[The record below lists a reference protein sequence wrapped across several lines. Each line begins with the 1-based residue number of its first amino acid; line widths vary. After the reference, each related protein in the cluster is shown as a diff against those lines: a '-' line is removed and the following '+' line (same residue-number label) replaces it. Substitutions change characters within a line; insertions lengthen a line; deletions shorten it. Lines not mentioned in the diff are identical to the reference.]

1 MKKTIFL
8 LLGVASALCSCTS
21 SKVEISG
28 KLLGLSPK
36 TVYLEQNS
44 ASGKVLIDSITLAP
58 DGSYRFELSNAPAT
72 PAMYNLIYCSER
84 VPLLLCKGDKVTVN
98 SLGSLL
104 ANYTVSGSKES
115 ELLRQFTANYVSG
128 AMALTKKMGSY
139 AQAEDE
145 QERRTI
151 AQEYTA
157 KYREIKRKQIS
168 FIVSNKS
175 NLAAVYA
182 LYQRLPGEQY
192 LVGADSDIIY
202 FRTVADAISNS
213 YPTSPFLLSLRNDVA
228 RMEAQ
233 ISLMKSIEQRNY
245 PELEAFDMYG
255 NSIKLSSLD
264 GNVILV
270 DFWSAERGSNNH
282 INADLKEVYNK
293 YEERGFR
300 VYQVSV
306 DTSKAT
312 WINAVQA
319 QRLPWV
325 SVCDF
330 KGQASPLLG
339 LYNVHKLPANYLI
352 GRDGQILGKD
362 LYGEDLTKKL
372 EEVL

>member
-1 MKKTIFL
+1 MKKTLFSVV
-8 LLGVASALCSCTS
+8 VAVAALCSCTS

-28 KLLGLSPK
+28 KLLGLCPK
-36 TVYLEQNS
+36 TVYLEQSS
-44 ASGKVLIDSITLAP
+44 ASGKMLIDSVALAA
-58 DGSYRFELSNAPAT
+58 DGSYRFEIDNVPAT
-72 PAMYNLIYCSER
+72 PAMYNLVYCSER

-98 SLGSLL
+98 SLGSPL
-104 ANYTVSGSKES
+104 ANYTVSGSEES
-115 ELLRQFTANYVSG
+115 ELLRQFTADYVSG
-128 AMALTKKMGSY
+128 ALALTKKMSNY
-139 AQAEDE
+139 AQADE

-175 NLAAVYA
+175 RLAAVYA

-202 FRTVADAISNS
+202 FRTVADAISKS

-233 ISLMKSIEQRNY
+233 ISLMKTIEQRNY
-245 PELEAFDMYG
+245 PDLEAFDMYG

-270 DFWSAERGSNNH
+270 DFWSAELGSSNAL
-282 INADLKEVYNK
+282 NADLKEIYNE
-293 YEERGFR
+293 YEGRGFR
-300 VYQVSV
+300 IYQVGI

-312 WINAVQA
+312 WINGVQS

-330 KGQASPLLG
+330 RGQASPMLG
-339 LYNVHKLPANYLI
+339 LYNIHKLPANYLI
-352 GRDGQILGKD
+352 GSDGKILGKD
-362 LYGEDLTKKL
+362 LYGEELSKKL
-372 EEVL
+372 EEIL

>member
-1 MKKTIFL
+1 VKDTAHTPSLYNI
-8 LLGVASALCSCTS
+8 
-21 SKVEISG
+21 I
-28 KLLGLSPK
+28 
-36 TVYLEQNS
+36 Y
-44 ASGKVLIDSITLAP
+44 
-58 DGSYRFELSNAPAT
+58 GSDR
-72 PAMYNLIYCSER
+72 I
-84 VPLLLCKGDKVTVN
+84 PLLVSRGEKIELN
-98 SLGSLL
+98 AMGSAL
-104 ANYTVSGSKES
+104 ANYTVSGSLES
-115 ELLRQFTANYVSG
+115 ELLRKFNKEYIEGQLELNKILQSHFSADEATRKE
-128 AMALTKKMGSY
+128 L
-139 AQAEDE
+139 AQ
-145 QERRTI
+145 Q
-151 AQEYTA
+151 YSSL
-157 KYREIKRKQIS
+157 YHSIKRKQIS

-202 FRTVADAISNS
+202 FRTVADALSNS

-233 ISLMKSIEQRNY
+233 ISLMNSIEQRNY

>member
-1 MKKTIFL
+1 M
-8 LLGVASALCSCTS
+8 
-21 SKVEISG
+21 EISG
-28 KLLGLSPK
+28 KLLGLCPK
-36 TVYLEQNS
+36 TVYLEQSS
-44 ASGKVLIDSITLAP
+44 ASGKMLIDSVALAA
-58 DGSYRFELSNAPAT
+58 DGSYRFEIDNVPAT
-72 PAMYNLIYCSER
+72 PAMYNLVYCSER

-98 SLGSLL
+98 SLGSPL
-104 ANYTVSGSKES
+104 ANYTVSGSEES
-115 ELLRQFTANYVSG
+115 ELLRQFTADYVSG
-128 AMALTKKMGSY
+128 ALALTKKMSNY
-139 AQAEDE
+139 AQADE

-175 NLAAVYA
+175 RLAAVYA

-202 FRTVADAISNS
+202 FRTVADAISKS

-233 ISLMKSIEQRNY
+233 ISLMKTIEQRNY
-245 PELEAFDMYG
+245 PDLEAFDMYG

-270 DFWSAERGSNNH
+270 DFWSAELGSSNAL
-282 INADLKEVYNK
+282 NADLKEIYNE
-293 YEERGFR
+293 YEGRGFR
-300 VYQVSV
+300 IYQVGI

-312 WINAVQA
+312 WINAVQS

-330 KGQASPLLG
+330 RGQASPMLG

-352 GRDGQILGKD
+352 GRDGKILGKD
-362 LYGEDLTKKL
+362 LYGEELSKKL
-372 EEVL
+372 EEIL